1 MHGWSS
7 AHDIYINIHA
17 VGTSPTYGMVK
28 EIRIVVHPPSE
39 GFFLSG
45 TAISGEVVVTT
56 GSKKSYYTRVEL
68 LLRGSIDS
76 DFTDSDNNTRCTY
89 SDEVVRNTVIL
100 WEKSDGNTKFPKGTT
115 ELSFTVSIPNSSNV
129 LPCCSGNNT
138 TVRYWLEAVVIKDRR
153 GKADSATVTPVKIF
167 PPVNVAEPSLQG
179 PQTAHNVTPMKS
191 CFCFSGGIVET
202 ETRLCHKGYSVAEL
216 LELDVEIDNDS
227 RKRITHFDAILV
239 QTILSGG
246 TPKSRLRRRSETG
259 LMQGKESHIIGDK
272 AVGNSIIPR
281 SNWAENLTMRIPEII
296 PPTFESTDSIL
307 SIQYHMLV
315 RVHFS
320 RRNTRDSIT
329 LKFPVTIGNCR
340 LHELTPAVD
349 LSDPEFSSGSPPSYF
364 DVLQRNSSIDTSA
377 PSAVPSAPT
386 LPRDQ
391 EPL

>member
-1 MHGWSS
+1 M
-7 AHDIYINIHA
+7 
-17 VGTSPTYGMVK
+17 K
-28 EIRIVVHPPSE
+28 EIRIVVRPPSE

-45 TAISGEVVVTT
+45 RFISGEVVVTT

-89 SDEVVRNTVIL
+89 SEEVVRNTVIL
-100 WEKSDGNTKFPKGTT
+100 WEKSDGNTKFPKGAT
-115 ELSFTVSIPNSSNV
+115 ELSFTVSIPNDSSDV
-129 LPCCSGNNT
+129 LPSCSGNNT
-138 TVRYWLEAVVIKDRR
+138 TVRYWLEAVVIKDKR
-153 GKADSATVTPVKIF
+153 GKADSAAVTPVKIF
-167 PPVNVAEPSLQG
+167 PQVNVAEPELQG

-191 CFCFSGGIVET
+191 CLCLSGGIIET
-202 ETRLCHKGYSVAEL
+202 ETRLRNKGYGVAEL

-246 TPKSRLRRRSETG
+246 TPKSRLRRRSEMG
-259 LMQGKESHIIGDK
+259 LLQGKETHIIGDK
-272 AVGNSIIPR
+272 AVGNSILPR
-281 SNWAENLTMRIPEII
+281 TNWAENLTMRIPDII
-296 PPTFESTDSIL
+296 PPTFKSANSVL

-340 LHELTPAVD
+340 SQEPETPAMNLFD
-349 LSDPEFSSGSPPSYF
+349 NEFCPPSYL
-364 DVLQRNSSIDTSA
+364 DVLQRNTSID
-377 PSAVPSAPT
+377 SAVPSAPT